1 MDRRDLLKRTGI
13 VAGGVAVGATVP
25 TAASVSARQ
34 TATLTFWDTL
44 NDPIRTGVADA
55 LAQSFSAANGGV
67 AVEHRGW
74 ATEELTSTLPRSVEG
89 NQGPD
94 VSQVNNGESLMG
106 PMIRGGQLV
115 SLAEYATQY
124 GWNDRFAAGLLA
136 RNRYSADGTV
146 FGEGDLWGVSAES
159 EIVGFYY
166 NRQVFSD
173 NGLSVPGTVAE
184 FESLLGALREA
195 GQEPLVF
202 GNLDRWQAI
211 HLFGE
216 VHGTMTTREFLDSL
230 IYRRGAAGASG
241 AATPGAS
248 PAAGTPAA
256 SPVAATPSVG
266 FDDQSIVDAASKLI
280 AWRDAGYFMSGFE
293 ATGGDDATALF
304 TSGVGGVL
312 MQGSWAAG
320 QVAEALGENAG
331 FFLMPPIEA
340 GGSVL
345 HVGGVGIPYSITTN
359 AEDPALAAKFLD
371 HLVSEEAFSLFI
383 EAGILP
389 VGAIPTESIEA
400 NTVAGDLY
408 TSWNAALEGDAVG
421 HYMDWAAPDFYDPL
435 TGALQEL
442 LGGQITAEQFAGTLQ
457 EFYAA
462 SFA

>member
-1 MDRRDLLKRTGI
+1 MDRRDLLKRTSI
-13 VAGGVAVGATVP
+13 LAGGVATGSTLSFSRPAVANQ
-25 TAASVSARQ
+25 A
-34 TATLTFWDTL
+34 ATLTVWDSL
-44 NDPIRTGVADA
+44 NDEIRGGIIEA
-55 LAQSFSAANGGV
+55 LGTSFSEANGGI

-74 ATEELTSTLPRSVEG
+74 TTEELTSTLPRSVEG

-94 VSQVNNGESLMG
+94 VSQVNNGESLTG

-115 SLAEYATQY
+115 SLADYATQY

-146 FGEGDLWGVSAES
+146 FGEGDLWGISAES

-166 NRQVFSD
+166 NRQVFEE
-173 NGLSVPGTVAE
+173 NGLAVPTTLAE
-184 FESLLGALREA
+184 FETLLGALREA

-202 GNLDRWQAI
+202 GNLDKWQAI

-230 IYRRGAAGASG
+230 IYRRSAVGNSG
-241 AATPGAS
+241 AATPVG
-248 PAAGTPAA
+248 
-256 SPVAATPSVG
+256 SPVPAPPSVG
-266 FDDQSIVDAASKLI
+266 FDDSSIVNAAAKVVE
-280 AWRDAGYFMSGFE
+280 WKDAGYFMEGFE

-304 TSGVGGVL
+304 TSGVGAVL
-312 MQGSWAAG
+312 LQGSWAAA
-320 QVAEALGENAG
+320 QVAEGLGENAG
-331 FFLMPPIEA
+331 FFLMPPAE
-340 GGSVL
+340 GGGYVL

-371 HLVSEEAFSLFI
+371 HLVSEEAFNLFI
-383 EAGILP
+383 EAGSLP
-389 VGAIPTESIEA
+389 AGEIPADKIQA

-408 TSWNAALEGDAVG
+408 TGWNAALQADAVG

-442 LGGQITAEQFAGTLQ
+442 LGGQITAEEFAGTLQ
-457 EFYAA
+457 EVYAA